1 MNFRKK
7 YSSSRSG
14 VPDLTPLIDVV
25 FQLLIFFLLT
35 SKYVEQA
42 PNPSS
47 SIPVNLPESSL
58 NASSNLPQEMII
70 SIDEE
75 ERIYVGDDEMTLDQL
90 KQHLSQLAQKK
101 PNTLVLIRGDQKVSY
116 GQIGQIMSIVQASG
130 LKMSVIL
137 QSSP

>member
-1 MNFRKK
+1 LNFRKENP
-7 YSSSRSG
+7 SNRSG
-14 VPDLTPLIDVV
+14 APDLTSLIDVV

-42 PNPSS
+42 PSPSS
-47 SIPVNLPESSL
+47 SIPVNLPESAL
-58 NASSNLPQEMII
+58 TASSNLPQEMVI
-70 SIDEE
+70 SVDEDE
-75 ERIYVGDDEMTLDQL
+75 KIYVGDEEMTLDQL
-90 KQHLSQLAQKK
+90 TQHLSQIVQKK

-137 QSSP
+137 QSGP

>member
-1 MNFRKK
+1 MNFRKTH
-7 YSSSRSG
+7 SSNRSG

-58 NASSNLPQEMII
+58 TASSSLPQEMII

-75 ERIYVGDDEMTLDQL
+75 EKIYVGDEEMSLDQL
-90 KQHLSQLAQKK
+90 KQRLSQLAQKK

>member
-1 MNFRKK
+1 MNFRKTQ
-7 YSSSRSG
+7 SSNRSG

-58 NASSNLPQEMII
+58 TASSNLPQEMII
-70 SIDEE
+70 SVDEE
-75 ERIYVGDDEMTLDQL
+75 EKIYVGDEEITLDQL
-90 KQHLSQLAQKK
+90 TQRLSQLAKTK
-101 PNTLVLIRGDQKVSY
+101 SNTLVLIRGDQKVSY
-116 GQIGQIMSIVQASG
+116 GQIGRIMSIVQASG

>member
-1 MNFRKK
+1 MNFRKTD
-7 YSSSRSG
+7 SSNRSG

-58 NASSNLPQEMII
+58 TASSNLPQEMII

-75 ERIYVGDDEMTLDQL
+75 EKIFVGDEEMTLDQL
-90 KQHLSQLAQKK
+90 TQHLSQIVQKK

-116 GQIGQIMSIVQASG
+116 GQIGRIMSIVQASG